1 MVVMYNIY
9 SIKGKGDLNIMAL
22 ITCPECGHQVSN
34 TAKICPE
41 CGYDISKLI
50 RKQKELNRKQQLN
63 NKIIQLEKEK
73 QEYHDKQYKDIY
85 DSIQLPDKPTTREI
99 KLQIYYLIFWC
110 ILSFIV
116 TGTNIFLKCKF
127 DIFSLFAFIINIIC
141 IWFVVSICVPDVKE
155 AKKQYQIGL
164 DNYAKILKNPENYKR
179 IMTENLIEE
188 DEKIEEYEN
197 LIEESKMRLKNNGRK
212 NSPSNYQSHRP
223 QNIAVPHC
231 PTCGSP
237 NIEKISIGKKMKG
250 SFFFGFMSKD
260 VRSTFHCK
268 NCGYKW

>member
-1 MVVMYNIY
+1 
-9 SIKGKGDLNIMAL
+9 MAL

-34 TAKICPE
+34 TAKTCPE
-41 CGYDISKLI
+41 CGYDVSKLI
-50 RKQKELNRKQQLN
+50 KKQKELNRKQQLN

-73 QEYHDKQYKDIY
+73 QEYHDKKYKEIY
-85 DSIQLPDKPTTREI
+85 DSIQLPDKPTTQNI
-99 KLQIYYLIFWC
+99 KKHTYYVAFFC
-110 ILSFIV
+110 ILSGILL
-116 TGTNIFLKCKF
+116 GTNIFCKYMF
-127 DIFSLFAFIINIIC
+127 DYISLLVIILNIIC
-141 IWFVVSICVPDVKE
+141 IFLTIIFIPDVQE
-155 AKKQYQIGL
+155 AKKQHQIDL
-164 DNYAKILKNPENYKR
+164 DNYENNLKNPENYKR

-188 DEKIEEYEN
+188 DEKFEEYED
-197 LIEESKMRLKNNGRK
+197 LIDEYKMKLKNNGRK
-212 NSPSNYQSHRP
+212 NRPSNYQSHQP